1 MCAPARTPPH
11 FVQTILYK
19 MRWKIIVGILLN
31 CLNLQAPTWPIQSH
45 KPSSQARRWLLLWWL
60 RDIRGGG
67 MSHRETSGPLQLNAY
82 KRSLKIFR
90 WSALMSGVY
99 PLMVRNIKVQQ
110 SSKWLKE
117 QASKRFQL
125 STITSKLRF
134 VESWICVCA
143 CVFGW

>member
-1 MCAPARTPPH
+1 
-11 FVQTILYK
+11 
-19 MRWKIIVGILLN
+19 
-31 CLNLQAPTWPIQSH
+31 
-45 KPSSQARRWLLLWWL
+45 
-60 RDIRGGG
+60 

-90 WSALMSGVY
+90 WSALMSGAY

-134 VESWICVCA
+134 VES
-143 CVFGW
+143 